1 MRVGGTG
8 LYPARSVGFWS
19 GTQNEG
25 GRAAPVHSRGRALTI
40 TLERGQGVHFTLPG
54 GYPILETKL
63 APPIWR
69 SGLIARPRLVER
81 LESQSEVPL
90 VVLAAPAGYGKSTV
104 LTEWTSMTP
113 RAAIWLNLDER
124 DDDPAVLLAYVAVAI
139 DRAIG
144 IGHDTIAAT
153 GGVGPSVWAAAVPA
167 LGSAIA
173 STTTPFLLVLDDLE
187 RLHNQ
192 ESLDVVVA
200 LAAHLPAGSQIA
212 IATRSIKGLP
222 IPRLLAANRL
232 ALLDRDDLRLDD
244 EEAMA
249 LLSGGGR
256 KRTVDEVRDLNVAA
270 EGWPAGLYLAALTIG
285 HAAEASTGPTAV
297 VPAGGQLVSEYLRTE
312 LLERLSD
319 KEVRFLVRTAP
330 LERLSA
336 SLCDHVLASSD
347 SADILDALER
357 SNLLLIPIDGERHWY
372 RYHSLLH
379 RFLRE
384 EAMHREPDGVPEI
397 NRRASAW
404 CEEAGDL
411 DAALRYAFAASDL
424 DRIRRL
430 LPAQSQ
436 RAFNAGRVETVR
448 RWYEW
453 LERHE
458 ARDADPT
465 AAWFGAIFFAM
476 VGDSGRAEKW
486 ADVASSSDDRDPVTV
501 ALGRFVRAVLCR
513 DGVESMSRDA
523 DAAAAGLPVTHPF
536 GPAARLLAGVACGLK
551 GETDEADAQLA
562 DALDVALAS
571 RYVNTATALGLV
583 ERASLAIRR
592 RAWAAA
598 EGHLRLARSVVHD
611 GHLEEQVVGLA
622 VAAISARI
630 AAHHGAVTQARADLA
645 HAQRLRPMLNHAIPW
660 LAVRVRID
668 LAMTHLALG
677 DPSGARLLMTEV
689 RDITARRAGLG
700 TLDDEA
706 AEVNHHLNVA
716 GRMTLGTSTLTM
728 AELRLLPLLATHL
741 TFPDIAERMVLSTN
755 TVKTQAKSI
764 YRKLNASS
772 RSEAV
777 ESAREFGLLE
787 GASPAAS
794 ARGA

>member
-1 MRVGGTG
+1 M
-8 LYPARSVGFWS
+8 
-19 GTQNEG
+19 
-25 GRAAPVHSRGRALTI
+25 TI
-40 TLERGQGVHFTLPG
+40 TLERDQGVWATLPG

-104 LTEWTSMTP
+104 LTEWTSTTR

-312 LLERLSD
+312 LLDRLSD

-397 NRRASAW
+397 NRRASA
-404 CEEAGDL
+404 G
-411 DAALRYAFAASDL
+411 
-424 DRIRRL
+424 
-430 LPAQSQ
+430 
-436 RAFNAGRVETVR
+436 VR
-448 RWYEW
+448 RPAIST
-453 LERHE
+453 LPCATPSPHPTSIASGGCCPRSPSGRLTRVASRPFVDGMSGSNGTRH
-458 ARDADPT
+458 RDADPT

-536 GPAARLLAGVACGLK
+536 GPAARLLAGVACGLN